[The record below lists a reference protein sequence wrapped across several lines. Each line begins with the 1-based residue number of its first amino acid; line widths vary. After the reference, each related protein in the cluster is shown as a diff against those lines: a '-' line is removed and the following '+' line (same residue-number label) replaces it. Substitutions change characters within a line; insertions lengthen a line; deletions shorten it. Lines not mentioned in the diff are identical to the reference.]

1 MIFRRL
7 TALILCL
14 TLLCSLSASAFA
26 VEFPDVSPEHWA
38 YADIQTAAGL
48 GLIQGLDDGTFRP
61 EERLDRAGF
70 VTILQRM
77 FGWETVT
84 PETPS
89 FTDVSPGDWYYAAV
103 ETALANGV
111 VEPGGTFQPAAYV
124 TRQDMAVMICRYA
137 ERFGIRLGTDVPP
150 VTFADAGDIAAYALP
165 AVQALQRA
173 GVISG
178 MPDGSFRPRE
188 RMTREQACVVLSAL

>member
-61 EERLDRAGF
+61 NAFIKRDQMATFMMRWLKHTGRA
-70 VTILQRM
+70 
-77 FGWETVT
+77 
-84 PETPS
+84 
-89 FTDVSPGDWYYAAV
+89 
-103 ETALANGV
+103 
-111 VEPGGTFQPAAYV
+111 
-124 TRQDMAVMICRYA
+124 
-137 ERFGIRLGTDVPP
+137 
-150 VTFADAGDIAAYALP
+150 
-165 AVQALQRA
+165 
-173 GVISG
+173 
-178 MPDGSFRPRE
+178 
-188 RMTREQACVVLSAL
+188 